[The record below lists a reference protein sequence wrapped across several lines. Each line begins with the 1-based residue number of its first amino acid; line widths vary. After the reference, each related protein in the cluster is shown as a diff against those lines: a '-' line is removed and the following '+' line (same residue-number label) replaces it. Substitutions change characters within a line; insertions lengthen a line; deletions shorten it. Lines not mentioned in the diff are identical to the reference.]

1 MNVFKQ
7 DPFPGKPR
15 ILFIGFPN
23 STHTHAW
30 IDLLEEAE
38 LNVRLFSVP
47 SSIPP
52 PDSWRVPTYVTG
64 FTTLHFER
72 AWRRRLY
79 PPDFVSQTC
88 GKILRRL
95 AGTALERRWLSSV
108 IREWQPSIV
117 HTLGLDPAGY
127 FYLQVCQEHD
137 LLHIGRWVLQLRGGS
152 DLALS
157 RCDPDLL
164 PGLSKVLGTCDQ
176 IITDNLQN
184 VQYIEEMGI
193 NVGKISP
200 LVPVPGT
207 GGVDVTSLSKAVITL
222 PPTQR
227 HVILWPK
234 AYNCPWSIALPVL
247 EAIQL
252 CWDRIQPCEI
262 YILAADSATRMWYWS
277 LPDIIK
283 QRCHISD
290 RIPRKEVLDLI
301 GKARVVLVPSLVDG
315 VPNML
320 YEAMASGAFPI
331 VSPLETIVP
340 VVGNEE
346 NVLFA
351 RNLYPDEIAA
361 ALVRA
366 MTDDRLVAGA
376 AQRNLE
382 LVSKIA
388 DRKSIAPKVVD
399 YYETLTAKPHLL
411 TE

>member
-1 MNVFKQ
+1 MNVFRQ

-30 IDLLEEAE
+30 IDLLEEAA

-47 SSIPP
+47 GSTPP

-64 FTTLHFER
+64 FTTLHFDR

-88 GKILRRL
+88 SKILRRL
-95 AGTALERRWLSSV
+95 VGTALERRWLSHV
-108 IREWQPSIV
+108 IREWQPTII

-137 LLHIGRWVLQLRGGS
+137 LSHIGRWVLQLRGGS
-152 DLALS
+152 DLALP
-157 RCDPDLL
+157 RYDPDLL
-164 PGLSKVLGTCDQ
+164 PGVAEVLSTCDQ

-184 VQYIEEMGI
+184 IRYIEEIGI
-193 NVGKISP
+193 SVDKIAP

-207 GGVDVTSLSKAVITL
+207 GGVDVTGLSKAVMAL
-222 PPTQR
+222 PPAQR
-227 HVILWPK
+227 RVILWPK

-262 YILAADSATRMWYWS
+262 HILGVDSTTRMWLWA
-277 LPDIIK
+277 LPESIR
-283 QRCHISD
+283 QYCHISD
-290 RIPRKEVLDLI
+290 RVPREEVLDLV
-301 GKARVVLVPSLVDG
+301 GKARVVLAPSLVDG
-315 VPNML
+315 VPNIL

-331 VSPLETIVP
+331 VSPLETIIP
-340 VVGNEE
+340 VVESE
-346 NVLFA
+346 SNVLFA
-351 RNLYPDEIAA
+351 RNLYPDEIAS
-361 ALVRA
+361 ALVRV
-366 MTDDRLVAGA
+366 MTDNVLVTSA

-382 LVSKIA
+382 LVSDIA
-388 DRKSIAPKVVD
+388 DRKSIAPKVIG
-399 YYETLTAKPHLL
+399 YYEALAANAHLP
-411 TE
+411 TG